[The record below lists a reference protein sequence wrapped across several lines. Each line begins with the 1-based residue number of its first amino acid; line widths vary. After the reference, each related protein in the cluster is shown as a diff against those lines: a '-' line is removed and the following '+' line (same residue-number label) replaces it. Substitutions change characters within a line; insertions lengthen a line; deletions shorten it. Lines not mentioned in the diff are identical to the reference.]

1 MATKQEEKDE
11 QNFFAGKVKEQ
22 EQERKHTMP
31 AAHENDKPKA
41 KPTEIEGHTGKTG
54 GPYELPKDA
63 PEGSV
68 VSDAG
73 VTEPGQVF
81 GGDGVTPI
89 AEWAESQKERREK
102 QAEFDE
108 KRRKQAVEDS
118 GVIQTTEKFKHGKKE
133 PENAHEKGKH
143 NG

>member
-1 MATKQEEKDE
+1 MATE
-11 QNFFAGKVKEQ
+11 
-22 EQERKHTMP
+22 H
-31 AAHENDKPKA
+31 A
-41 KPTEIEGHTGKTG
+41 KPTEIPGHTGKTG

-63 PEGSV
+63 PKGSV

-89 AEWAESQKERREK
+89 AEWEESQKERREK
-102 QAEFDE
+102 QAKFDE
-108 KRRKQAVEDS
+108 ERRKRAVEES
-118 GVIQTTEKFKHGKKE
+118 GIIQTTAKHGAK
-133 PENAHEKGKH
+133 